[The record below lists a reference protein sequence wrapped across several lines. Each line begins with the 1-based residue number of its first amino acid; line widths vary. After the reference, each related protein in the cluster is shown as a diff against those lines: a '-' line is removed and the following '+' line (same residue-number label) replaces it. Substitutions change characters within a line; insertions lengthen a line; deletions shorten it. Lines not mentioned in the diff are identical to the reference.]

1 MLCLLKS
8 VSPNLSFYSHIY
20 EIGFIATTLLLM
32 EYLFALQF
40 VSALFD
46 VYHKKICPLQ
56 NYGAVGHIVLQ
67 RRCILPKTGLIETL
81 VGDM

>member
-1 MLCLLKS
+1 
-8 VSPNLSFYSHIY
+8 
-20 EIGFIATTLLLM
+20 M

-46 VYHKKICPLQ
+46 VYHKKICPLH